1 MCLLGAVKAAFKAA
15 GLSRLAPREAAVAAI
30 QAHLWPVASRRAPRT
45 RRRGGRTLKAV
56 QAGALVD
63 AQELA
68 TAHPSVLSARSTSK
82 GYGAMHF
89 AAMAGALPLLDWLA
103 EQGLDAAAPSS
114 PPDGSAPLTPAEVA
128 AEYKRDDA
136 AAPPPPRRR
145 PRLPPRRR
153 RRRRG
158 AAGGGGARRPRRGGG
173 GAARA
178 RPEPARRPAVGRLGA
193 LALAASG
200 GHVSVLRE
208 LLRRGAAAADGGAAA
223 LQAAVGG
230 RHADAA
236 NLLHDYQHAAVTLTL
251 GDATALPAAA
261 LAPADAPPPLLSAL
275 VLDAKLSSHR
285 SVIVGAADPLLAT
298 RAAPPGLEAALLR
311 WIDTRLNLPVWL
323 PVDPLLYVQFGDAI
337 QIALD
342 ALPSAAQR
350 DANLH
355 LVTSKADALK
365 RLAALL
371 QIVPAPSDVAP
382 RCERELRALLGAE
395 LVDAHWG
402 RLEPP
407 MRSWLAKVIYFLPLT
422 PWGRRPGGGGGDGEA
437 PADLHLEIVLLELLS
452 KGRLLY
458 CLYEDEV
465 EGGGPRA
472 SARNSVLPFQPDD
485 PSRPYRKPELAADSA
500 SRRTRR
506 CCCGCS
512 RAVLPEE
519 IRETYPQLVLLNGEG
534 IGGPFR
540 DVVAAQLAARWA
552 MSGSATPA
560 TRRTPPAVPR

>member
-1 MCLLGAVKAAFKAA
+1 M
-15 GLSRLAPREAAVAAI
+15 
-30 QAHLWPVASRRAPRT
+30 
-45 RRRGGRTLKAV
+45 GRP
-56 QAGALVD
+56 G
-63 AQELA
+63 
-68 TAHPSVLSARSTSK
+68 
-82 GYGAMHF
+82 
-89 AAMAGALPLLDWLA
+89 
-103 EQGLDAAAPSS
+103 
-114 PPDGSAPLTPAEVA
+114 
-128 AEYKRDDA
+128 
-136 AAPPPPRRR
+136 
-145 PRLPPRRR
+145 
-153 RRRRG
+153 
-158 AAGGGGARRPRRGGG
+158 
-173 GAARA
+173 
-178 RPEPARRPAVGRLGA
+178 GA

-311 WIDTRLNLPVWL
+311 WIDTRLHLPVWL
-323 PVDPLLYVQFGDAI
+323 PVDPLLYAQFGDAI

-395 LVDAHWG
+395 IVDAHWG

-407 MRSWLAKVIYFLPLT
+407 MRSWLAKVIYF
-422 PWGRRPGGGGGDGEA
+422 RR
-437 PADLHLEIVLLELLS
+437 
-452 KGRLLY
+452 
-458 CLYEDEV
+458 
-465 EGGGPRA
+465 
-472 SARNSVLPFQPDD
+472 
-485 PSRPYRKPELAADSA
+485 
-500 SRRTRR
+500 
-506 CCCGCS
+506 
-512 RAVLPEE
+512 
-519 IRETYPQLVLLNGEG
+519 
-534 IGGPFR
+534 
-540 DVVAAQLAARWA
+540 
-552 MSGSATPA
+552 
-560 TRRTPPAVPR
+560 